1 MNHTKPLHPIDAYPH
16 PDGPQESRKK
26 SLHSSISRVLPD
38 GALRNGN
45 PPDTNPPDETLRDMN
60 QPDVSLPDGALRAP
74 VPRVL
79 LGNTGLSVSRA
90 GFGVLPMGPAQL
102 ALPLEEGARLISYAM
117 DCGINFFDTAQYYRT
132 YPYLRLAL
140 QRRDQAPSSRP
151 IGHADPAGG
160 PEPRHAS
167 QWSALARDLE
177 PVICSKSL
185 AADYDGMMAA
195 IEEARREL
203 DRDVIDIFLMHE
215 VRTGQLPQR
224 ARAWEALQ
232 DARARGWIRACGMST
247 HHVNVAAAAAQMR
260 ELDVV
265 FPLLNYAGL
274 GIRTSKDPRETGGP
288 EAAWSA
294 SRPGGEIGR
303 AGAAAVVNR
312 EGRSAERFATAE
324 EMMEAIRLCRR
335 AGKGVFTMKAFGG
348 GSLTATYRQALDY
361 VFGQPEV
368 DAVMIGFGRISEID
382 DLISYL
388 SGSMAPA
395 YQPDVSHKRIHINQE
410 DCEGCGACRAACPAG
425 AIFWNGSGLAEV
437 DPDRCLTCGYCTPV
451 CPVRAVIMY

>member
-1 MNHTKPLHPIDAYPH
+1 MNHTKPLHIDALPH
-16 PDGPQESRKK
+16 PNNTQESPQESVLESLGENAQEK
-26 SLHSSISRVLPD
+26 SHISISRLLPD
-38 GALRNGN
+38 GALRN
-45 PPDTNPPDETLRDMN
+45 MN
-60 QPDVSLPDGALRAP
+60 LPDGALRAP

-79 LGNTGLSVSRA
+79 LGNTDLSVSRA

-140 QRRDQAPSSRP
+140 QRRDQAPSSHL
-151 IGHADPAGG
+151 IGHTDQAGGSDQAERSTPAGL
-160 PEPRHAS
+160 S
-167 QWSALARDLE
+167 E

-195 IEEARREL
+195 IDEARRAL

-232 DARARGWIRACGMST
+232 DARARGWIRACGLST

-274 GIRTSKDPRETGGP
+274 GIRTCEDSGEVGGTGG
-288 EAAWSA
+288 AGGTAVGNRTG
-294 SRPGGEIGR
+294 RP
-303 AGAAAVVNR
+303 V
-312 EGRSAERFATAE
+312 ERFASAE

-348 GSLTATYRQALDY
+348 GSLTATYWQALDY

-388 SGSMAPA
+388 SGSMAPS